1 MLLNQKRIHYLM
13 VHSPG
18 RKLLYSLPDKKEP
31 DEIDFIIN
39 TSITKNLNL
48 LPMQI
53 T

>member
-1 MLLNQKRIHYLM
+1 M
-13 VHSPG
+13 VHFPG
-18 RKLLYSLPDKKEP
+18 RKFLFSLPDKKES

-39 TSITKNLNL
+39 TSITENLNL